1 VRYAKN
7 LQDTDPIDNIPDPY
21 VIVQA
26 TSSTG
31 SHSKQTPYNRETL
44 NPTWNTVLNFGCRR
58 WVPFIE
64 LQVWDKDE
72 PRNDNDSMSTKQKL
86 TLLPGNHLNN
96 THEAYGSG
104 YLIFDYDFV
113 IKNECS
119 SNPCH
124 NGGTCINGCGGS
136 LGHRDHN
143 NYN

>member
-1 VRYAKN
+1 MRPHP
-7 LQDTDPIDNIPDPY
+7 DPVDNIPDPY

-86 TLLPGNHLNN
+86 TLLPIPMGIIRI
-96 THEAYGSG
+96 THTRPMA
-104 YLIFDYDFV
+104 V
-113 IKNECS
+113 V
-119 SNPCH
+119 
-124 NGGTCINGCGGS
+124 T
-136 LGHRDHN
+136 
-143 NYN
+143 